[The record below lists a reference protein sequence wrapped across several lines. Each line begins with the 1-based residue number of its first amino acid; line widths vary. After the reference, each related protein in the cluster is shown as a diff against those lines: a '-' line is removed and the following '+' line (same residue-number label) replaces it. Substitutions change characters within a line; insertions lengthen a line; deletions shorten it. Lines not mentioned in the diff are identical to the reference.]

1 MFIVGQLIATD
12 PIVRI
17 VEKEEPVAAD
27 NVAHNPFVSGF
38 RVIIGGTVQRNKL
51 KMRAIRRSL
60 NTDAKAVFVD
70 DQFCRGLL

>member
-27 NVAHNPFVSGF
+27 NVAHNPFISGF
-38 RVIIGGTVQRNKL
+38 WVIIGGTV
-51 KMRAIRRSL
+51 
-60 NTDAKAVFVD
+60 
-70 DQFCRGLL
+70 